1 MNTKPIYISHTDNFQ
16 LRARLS
22 AFADNKRFR
31 EASQLLRAELDRA
44 ILVNDETLSP
54 DIVALDSTVSLED
67 LESHERETY
76 TLTLPERADPALNR
90 LSVFSPLGTAILGY
104 AAGDELS
111 WQMPGGL
118 RRLRLVSVAH
128 RAASAAHA

>member
-1 MNTKPIYISHTDNFQ
+1 MTTKPIYISHTDNFQ

-31 EASQLLRAELDRA
+31 EASLRLRAEIDRA

-67 LESHERETY
+67 LETKERETY
-76 TLTLPERADPALNR
+76 MLTLPERADPSLRR

-118 RRLRLVSVAH
+118 RRLRIVTVHH
-128 RAASAAHA
+128 RAASAAHV